1 MFMNRLNPDKLS
13 VTFLPGTTPMRPF
26 IPRLYTLTHSDE
38 TANLYLSIGMKYS
51 YSQITSD
58 RDEVLAKWSEEKGR
72 YFFYVY
78 VHVDSQPV
86 KDITDSIR
94 RYTIF
99 KKELPLALE
108 AIHFGDQVLFFLY
121 PWLNFSTICIHFKSV
136 YPPLCKIEYWKTLA
150 NY

>member
-1 MFMNRLNPDKLS
+1 MKCLLNGLKKKED
-13 VTFLPGTTPMRPF
+13 
-26 IPRLYTLTHSDE
+26 I
-38 TANLYLSIGMKYS
+38 
-51 YSQITSD
+51 
-58 RDEVLAKWSEEKGR
+58 
-72 YFFYVY
+72 FFYVY